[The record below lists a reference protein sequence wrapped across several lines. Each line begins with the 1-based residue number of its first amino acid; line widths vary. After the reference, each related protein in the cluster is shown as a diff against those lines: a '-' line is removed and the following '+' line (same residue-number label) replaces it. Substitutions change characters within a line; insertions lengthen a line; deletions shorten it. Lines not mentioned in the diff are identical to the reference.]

1 METHQNGKLL
11 KWQLIEIIETAT
23 QQNDNS
29 LKQLIKKATHK
40 NGNSSK
46 WQPIKMA
53 THQNSRVRKLY
64 L

>member
-1 METHQNGKLL
+1 MATHQNGKLL

-23 QQNDNS
+23 HQNDNS

-46 WQPIKMA
+46 WQPIKST
-53 THQNSRVRKLY
+53 TH
-64 L
+64 